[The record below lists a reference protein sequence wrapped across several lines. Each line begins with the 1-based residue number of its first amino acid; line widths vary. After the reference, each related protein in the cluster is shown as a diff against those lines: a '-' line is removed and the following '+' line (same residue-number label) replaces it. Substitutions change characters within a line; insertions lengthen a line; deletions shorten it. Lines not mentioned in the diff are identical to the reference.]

1 MTKKVAFVDID
12 GCILHGNR
20 LNQALV
26 EQLREY
32 DEVIL
37 FTQRSVYLQM
47 AQIPLKY
54 QLSGVEEGDLVNT
67 PDVVDELGKV
77 LGKRIRVSTSIDPY
91 YKNGKPMQYFDDVL
105 KGFEDELKKAAG
117 SVKQGEEFKLPAP
130 LVEQY
135 NEEITLVWDGVEKTD
150 SMKKE
155 NPASFY
161 PQGKVAQF
169 DHLRR
174 ELFGML
180 ETDDLEITYFDDSLH
195 NLYEVAQ
202 ETKDNKNPPQCM
214 VVQEAYIG
222 TLNQWQVD
230 YPNTKSVNEQIK
242 SELQE
247 TSLAKLCNYVVLREG
262 ERRLSHSEYN
272 GSWARLFAWDS
283 RAATVKISA
292 AKKAIKILQGCDDAK
307 NVLNDNELAAL
318 QQGRLKDRIGDDLQ
332 LVKQFCKRHNDHKVV
347 IIH

>member
-47 AQIPLKY
+47 AQIPHKY

-117 SVKQGEEFKLPAP
+117 SVKQGEKFKLPAP

-150 SMKKE
+150 SIKKE
-155 NPASFY
+155 DPASFY
-161 PQGKVAQF
+161 PQGKVDQF
-169 DHLRR
+169 NHLSQA
-174 ELFGML
+174 LPDLL
-180 ETDDLEITYFDDSLH
+180 ETHDFEITYFDDSLH
-195 NLYEVAQ
+195 NLYEVAK
-202 ETKDNKNPPQCM
+202 ETKGNMNPPRCL
-214 VVQEAYIG
+214 VVREAYISP
-222 TLNQWQVD
+222 LNNWQVD
-230 YPNTKSVNEQIK
+230 YSGQRDVSRELQ
-242 SELQE
+242 SQLQE
-247 TSLAKLCNYVVLREG
+247 TSIAKLCKYVVLREG
-262 ERRLSHSEYN
+262 ERRESNSEYN
-272 GSWARLFAWDS
+272 GATARFFALDS
-283 RAATVKISA
+283 RSATVKLSA
-292 AKKAIKILQGCDDAK
+292 AKKAIKILQGYDDAQY
-307 NVLNDNELAAL
+307 VLNDNELAAL
-318 QQGRLKDRIGDDLQ
+318 QQGRLKDRIGSDGLQ
-332 LVKQFCKRHNDHKVV
+332 VVKGFCQKYEDHVA